1 MNDERPPALSLGW
14 VLADCS
20 IHLEPKG
27 MPAEKNV
34 ERAAILLK
42 PIHARVEGIDRPRST
57 TRSFVMSNS
66 SESALPSDIRL
77 LLRADAEQC
86 WLHREVIPVL
96 REVETPGELAEEEV
110 GAALAYLEAMW
121 SEATSRARETDAA
134 HLHLISPERT
144 GEALA
149 GPAGHY
155 HAAVRVL
162 REIVA
167 ERITP
172 FVEPNL
178 DFETRPQTGGG
189 SVRITDKRPG
199 GCQAA

>member
-1 MNDERPPALSLGW
+1 
-14 VLADCS
+14 
-20 IHLEPKG
+20 
-27 MPAEKNV
+27 
-34 ERAAILLK
+34 
-42 PIHARVEGIDRPRST
+42 
-57 TRSFVMSNS
+57 MSNS

-134 HLHLISPERT
+134 HLHLSSPERT

-149 GPAGHY
+149 GPAGRY

-172 FVEPNL
+172 FVEPDL
-178 DFETRPQTGGG
+178 DFEPRHSTGGG

>member
-1 MNDERPPALSLGW
+1 
-14 VLADCS
+14 
-20 IHLEPKG
+20 
-27 MPAEKNV
+27 
-34 ERAAILLK
+34 
-42 PIHARVEGIDRPRST
+42 
-57 TRSFVMSNS
+57 MSNS
-66 SESALPSDIRL
+66 FESSLPSDIRL

-121 SEATSRARETDAA
+121 SEATLRARETDAA
-134 HLHLISPERT
+134 HVHLSSREQT

-149 GPAGHY
+149 GPAGRY
-155 HAAVRVL
+155 HSAVRVL

-172 FVEPNL
+172 FVEADL
-178 DFETRPQTGGG
+178 AFEAPHSGGAG
-189 SVRITDKRPG
+189 VLRVTDKRPG